1 MQVSASAAPK
11 MRSNAAFLFAAL
23 LVAGCGQEAKAPAEP
38 GMVQIPA
45 GEFVMGS
52 NKTDE
57 RGLQKEY
64 GFVNPLFVDEHPPHK
79 VSVAAFA
86 IDQYEVT
93 NAGYKAFVLATK
105 HPEPAAWV
113 QNGYNVRDEKLRSF
127 GIDMLRRAATD
138 YFRLDRDTTV
148 MSREEL
154 LAELDKIQKSRDLL
168 PVTEVSWDDANKY
181 CAWAGKRLPTES
193 EWEMAARG
201 TKGLEYP
208 WGNEFD
214 AKKMNRGQGREEED
228 AVAPVGTYPADRS
241 PYGVH
246 DMAGN
251 VSEWTS
257 DWYQPYP
264 GADYRSQFHGK
275 IQKVVRGGSASA
287 GHYQLSFFYRGAL
300 RGHMDRTTASPDLG
314 FRCAK

>member
-1 MQVSASAAPK
+1 MPVSASAAPK
-11 MRSNAAFLFAAL
+11 TPSKRVLLLAAF
-23 LVAGCGQEAKAPAEP
+23 LVAGCGQEAKSPAEP
-38 GMVQIPA
+38 GMARIPA

-93 NAGYKAFVLATK
+93 NARYKAFVLATK
-105 HPEPAAWV
+105 RADPSAWV
-113 QNGYNVRDEKLRSF
+113 QNGYNVRDDKLRSF

-154 LAELDKIQKSRDLL
+154 LAELDKIQKKRDQL
-168 PVTEVSWDDANKY
+168 PVTEINWEDASQY

-201 TKGLEYP
+201 TQGLEYP

-214 AKKMNRGQGREEED
+214 AKKMNSGQGREEED
-228 AVAPVGTYPADRS
+228 AVAPVGTYPTDRS
-241 PYGVH
+241 PYGVY

-264 GADYRSQFHGK
+264 GADYRSPLYGQT
-275 IQKVVRGGSASA
+275 QKVVRGGSAST

-300 RGHMDRTTASPDLG
+300 RGHMDPATASPDLG